1 MGYRAGQSFRTASVL
16 LNPMSHHEQAAR
28 QIEALRRQIRQYDY
42 EYYVLDQPSVP
53 DSEYDRLFRELQALE
68 QAHPELVTSDSPTQ
82 RVGGAPLPELAAVRH
97 RVPMLS
103 IETETDIS
111 PEGARAFDARVRKKL
126 GLNDDDPP
134 VEYVAELKFD
144 GLAISL
150 RYEHGLLV
158 QAATRGDGEVGED
171 VTQNIRTI
179 RQIPLRL
186 EGEAP
191 EILEVRGEVYMSR
204 PDFERYNEKQ
214 RAQGKPTLVNPRN
227 GAAGAVRQLDSRVTA
242 QRMLSFFAYGLGETR
257 GWDNMPERHSELLD
271 RLQRFGF
278 PVCAERIVG
287 VGPEPLVQFHQAIGA
302 KRDSLP
308 YDIDGVVYKVN
319 LLSLQRELGFRSREP
334 NWAVAHKFP
343 AQEALTELLAIDVQV
358 GRTGAITPVARLK
371 PVFVGGVTVTNATLH
386 NQDEIDRKDVRV
398 GDTVTVRRAGDV
410 IPEVVGVVKDRR
422 PPHAKPY
429 HLLEAIGHRC
439 PVCGSHVI
447 RLEGESVARCSGGLF
462 CTAQRKQAILHFASR
477 RAMDIEGLGEKLV
490 DQLVDGGLVH
500 TLADIY
506 RLDVPTLAG
515 LERMAEKS
523 AQNIIDALAKS
534 RKTTLSRFIY
544 ALGIRNVG
552 EATARDLARHFG
564 SLQKLMDADAEMLQQ
579 VPDVGPVV
587 ADSIVQFFGEAHNR
601 EVIDALIAAG
611 VHWEESQEGSADGVL
626 RGKTLVLTGTLP
638 SMSRDE
644 AKALI
649 EAAGGKVAG
658 SVSRKTD
665 YVVAGSEAGSKLTKA
680 HELGVTVIDEAALLE
695 LLSD

>member
-1 MGYRAGQSFRTASVL
+1 
-16 LNPMSHHEQAAR
+16 
-28 QIEALRRQIRQYDY
+28 
-42 EYYVLDQPSVP
+42 
-53 DSEYDRLFRELQALE
+53 
-68 QAHPELVTSDSPTQ
+68 
-82 RVGGAPLPELAAVRH
+82 
-97 RVPMLS
+97 
-103 IETETDIS
+103 
-111 PEGARAFDARVRKKL
+111 
-126 GLNDDDPP
+126 
-134 VEYVAELKFD
+134 
-144 GLAISL
+144 
-150 RYEHGLLV
+150 
-158 QAATRGDGEVGED
+158 
-171 VTQNIRTI
+171 
-179 RQIPLRL
+179 
-186 EGEAP
+186 
-191 EILEVRGEVYMSR
+191 
-204 PDFERYNEKQ
+204 
-214 RAQGKPTLVNPRN
+214 
-227 GAAGAVRQLDSRVTA
+227 
-242 QRMLSFFAYGLGETR
+242 
-257 GWDNMPERHSELLD
+257 
-271 RLQRFGF
+271 
-278 PVCAERIVG
+278 
-287 VGPEPLVQFHQAIGA
+287 
-302 KRDSLP
+302 
-308 YDIDGVVYKVN
+308 
-319 LLSLQRELGFRSREP
+319 
-334 NWAVAHKFP
+334 
-343 AQEALTELLAIDVQV
+343 
-358 GRTGAITPVARLK
+358 
-371 PVFVGGVTVTNATLH
+371 
-386 NQDEIDRKDVRV
+386 
-398 GDTVTVRRAGDV
+398 
-410 IPEVVGVVKDRR
+410 
-422 PPHAKPY
+422 
-429 HLLEAIGHRC
+429 LEAIGHRC